1 MLYSVSFRAL
11 FLTSSDSI
19 NPLIKV
25 NFKVEVRLKY
35 GVGRHRSLNMS
46 PSSKKKLQCKK
57 VFCFEEAECVNN
69 ILPRNILGLRD
80 EKLVSVVF
88 AKIILPLIFI

>member
-25 NFKVEVRLKY
+25 NFKVGVRLKY
-35 GVGRHRSLNMS
+35 GVWRHRSLNVR
-46 PSSKKKLQCKK
+46 PGSKKKLQCKRSS
-57 VFCFEEAECVNN
+57 A
-69 ILPRNILGLRD
+69 LR
-80 EKLVSVVF
+80 KQSV
-88 AKIILPLIFI
+88 